1 MTGVLIRRGEDRQSQ
16 RERQEMTEAESGVM
30 CLQGKVHSG
39 FPATPEAERKTPN
52 TFFSLPERAWTADT
66 LTQTPSL
73 QTVRECIFVA

>member
-1 MTGVLIRRGEDRQSQ
+1 
-16 RERQEMTEAESGVM
+16 MTEAESGVM
-30 CLQGKVHSG
+30 CLQGKEHSG

-52 TFFSLPERAWTADT
+52 TFFSLPEKAWTADT